1 MNRVNK
7 FLPDVQKLIKYKQ
20 SKKVANF
27 LDEVGG
33 KILAVIGLIIVSV
46 FILMVFFEEKIGKNE
61 SAFIFFTFIAVCVVL
76 VCIIIVIEIKAK
88 TIVEKEENR
97 VYKHYSYLLQ
107 QGYKYHGY
115 KIDKGNPQYIKVL
128 YAKVLDEIELSSRTI
143 YFDFKAYCEERMFSK
158 EKILSILEGK
168 EFDLLHRMSMVK
180 VNEQL
185 ENEEIERIRR
195 NEKILEKA
203 IEKYWE
209 VPTYQKS
216 E

>member
-1 MNRVNK
+1 MNKVNK

-20 SKKVANF
+20 AKKVANF

-33 KILAVIGLIIVSV
+33 KILATLGSIVTLL
-46 FILMVFFEEKIGKNE
+46 FFFMVVFEEKIGKDN
-61 SAFIFFTFIAVCVVL
+61 SAVIFFSFLAFCLVL
-76 VCIIIVIEIKAK
+76 VCIIVVIEIRAK
-88 TIVEKEENR
+88 IIVEKEENR
-97 VYKHYSYLLQ
+97 VYSHYTYLLEE
-107 QGYKYHGY
+107 GYKYHGY

-128 YAKVLDEIELSSRTI
+128 YAKILDEIELSSRTI

-195 NEKILEKA
+195 NEEILEKA

-209 VPTYQKS
+209 VPTYQKPQ
-216 E
+216 